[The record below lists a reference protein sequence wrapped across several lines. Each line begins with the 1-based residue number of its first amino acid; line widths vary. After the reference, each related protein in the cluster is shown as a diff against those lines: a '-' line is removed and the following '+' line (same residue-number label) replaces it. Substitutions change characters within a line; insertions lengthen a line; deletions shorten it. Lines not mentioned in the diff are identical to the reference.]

1 MTIPP
6 SRETHGTEVADVSS
20 SSSAQTGPAPAI
32 VHTWHGGRFKPV
44 HFSPLLKSLQ
54 RLPSILRVKDVNE
67 VTKDRINW
75 VTRRAGHDAAQ
86 LFTAASHIT
95 ATAFPCTHAHTQTHA
110 SARTH
115 THAHTRART
124 HTHVHAHTGTRT
136 HTHTHTHTRT
146 HAHTHAHTH
155 TVDTHRPT
163 AQPALPAQSAE
174 ATVLPTGLSTLFSL
188 PEILLLCAPHTPSSS
203 RLPFLASSLDLL
215 GLLWAALLE
224 LLQRDQ
230 GPLPGALRAAVSV
243 PKQGH
248 QSLPGFAWPRAAL
261 CPDPTL

>member
-6 SRETHGTEVADVSS
+6 SRETHGTEVAGVSS
-20 SSSAQTGPAPAI
+20 SSSAQTGPAPAV

-44 HFSPLLKSLQ
+44 HFTPLLKSLQ
-54 RLPSILRVKDVNE
+54 RLPSIFTVKDVKE
-67 VTKDRINW
+67 VTKDRINR

-95 ATAFPCTHAHTQTHA
+95 ATAFPCTHAHT
-110 SARTH
+110 R
-115 THAHTRART
+115 
-124 HTHVHAHTGTRT
+124 TRT
-136 HTHTHTHTRT
+136 HTHI
-146 HAHTHAHTH
+146 HAHTHSRHP
-155 TVDTHRPT
+155 HRPT

-188 PEILLLCAPHTPSSS
+188 PEILLPFAAPTPSSS

-215 GLLWAALLE
+215 GLLWADLLE